1 MWTPAAPGKRLDYNR
16 MKRKK
21 VFILVLIQLKGF
33 KFPYHLATE
42 FPQNFC
48 PSTSKTSCVR
58 IHLPFKDE
66 QDGVY
71 ASEFKGWGRGRR
83 PDFIFPSAEMP
94 YPRGMQEGLIQS
106 VTNTWLQS
114 RRIQVWRTLLKS
126 SRGETNVQ
134 HARVHASPIFA
145 PSAMICPLETGPHD
159 ASYIRP
165 CPPSR
170 IPSQFSVAQCI
181 SSSELKFVET

>member
-1 MWTPAAPGKRLDYNR
+1 MT
-16 MKRKK
+16 RKK
-21 VFILVLIQLKGF
+21 VFILVLMQLKGF

-42 FPQNFC
+42 FPWNFC

-71 ASEFKGWGRGRR
+71 ASEFKGWGETHFQSTCNSCIPLGRGRGS
-83 PDFIFPSAEMP
+83 DFIFPSAEMP
-94 YPRGMQEGLIQS
+94 YPRGMQVGLIQS
-106 VTNTWLQS
+106 VINTWLQL

-126 SRGETNVQ
+126 SLGETNVQ
-134 HARVHASPIFA
+134 HASVHASPIFA

-159 ASYIRP
+159 VSYIRP